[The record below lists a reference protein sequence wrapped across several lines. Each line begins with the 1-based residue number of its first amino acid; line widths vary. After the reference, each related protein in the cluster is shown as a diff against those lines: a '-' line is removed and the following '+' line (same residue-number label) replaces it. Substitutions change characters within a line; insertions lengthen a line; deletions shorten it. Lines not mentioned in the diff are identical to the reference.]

1 VPDLAGADRA
11 VDAILGLMPA
21 IGVLVVDPE
30 MRIRRMDGAMYA
42 RHGIVAADTVGRA
55 LWQVLPPPAW
65 DRVKDA
71 WTAALSGSGVEL
83 NWTSGDGTADYALRL
98 SPFRTPDGTVLGAVM
113 IAQDISVQSHA
124 HRRLEHRAEQQT
136 AIATLGSIALRGT
149 PAGAL
154 TQEAARLVEAT
165 LNADIGAVL
174 PYSAAGGLEV
184 RGVSGID
191 VPPPTGLPPTDP
203 NEIQEY
209 MRLVDQPLLIE
220 DIRLGTLRAPV
231 LETQGIVSMAIA
243 PIGPAYDRYG
253 LLGACS
259 RTVGAFTRD
268 DLAFL
273 EAMANILAE
282 AVVRERSAAEALHRE
297 AQLNEAQR
305 LAGVGSWEIDPQTG
319 DYTVSDHLR
328 TMLALPSTVTDAAT
342 VLSRVHVDDRPAL
355 QRLLGRALADGHVPP
370 GEFRIV
376 APGGAVRILQSE
388 GTGERRG
395 DERRRVLRGTVQD
408 VTDQREAQRALER
421 SEERFRTGFDTSPIG
436 MTLVE
441 PVTGRFLRVN
451 AAYCRF
457 VSRTREEL
465 LAMTDTDV
473 VHHDDLTLPGRRA
486 FADGQTESLVTEG
499 RYLRPDGSIVWGSIH
514 ASRVLGPDG
523 TVDVLFSQIEDITER
538 RAEQEAVRRELDQVA
553 WVKEIHAALAEDR
566 FELHAQPIVDLR
578 TDETVQHELLLRM
591 RSRDGELIA
600 PGEFLPA
607 AERYGTIREID
618 RWVIAHGTELA
629 ARGMSVEINIS
640 GTSMGDPALVEEI
653 DRALLR
659 TGADPFRLVFE
670 ITETALI
677 DKVDIARRLAEG
689 LRERGCR
696 FALDDFGTGFAG
708 LSSLKTLPLDYLK
721 IDREFV
727 RDICA
732 SETDQ
737 QVVSATINLA
747 RAFGL
752 QTIAEGVEDQPT
764 LDVLRALGVD
774 YAQGYFLGR
783 PAPVA
788 VPQAR

>member
-30 MRIRRMDGAMYA
+30 LRVRRMDGALA
-42 RHGIVAADTVGRA
+42 
-55 LWQVLPPPAW
+55 LPPPTAESL
-65 DRVKDA
+65 KDA
-71 WTAALSGSGVEL
+71 WAAALGGSGVEL
-83 NWTSGDGTADYALRL
+83 DWTTPDGTADYALRL

-154 TQEAARLVEAT
+154 AQEAARLVEAT

-191 VPPPTGLPPTDP
+191 VPPPDGLPPTDP
-203 NEIQEY
+203 NEIQEF
-209 MRLVDQPLLIE
+209 MRLADQPLLIE

-231 LETQGIVSMAIA
+231 LETQGIVSMVIA

-273 EAMANILAE
+273 EAMANVLAE
-282 AVVRERSAAEALHRE
+282 AMVRERSAAEALHRE

-328 TMLALPSTVTDAAT
+328 TMLGLPGTVVDAETLLA
-342 VLSRVHVDDRPAL
+342 RVHVDDRPGL
-355 QRLLGRALADGHVPP
+355 QRMLGRALADGHVPP

-436 MTLVE
+436 MTLIE

-457 VSRTREEL
+457 VARTREEL
-465 LAMTDTDV
+465 LAMTYAGV
-473 VHHDDLTLPGRRA
+473 VHHDDLTLPGRGA
-486 FADGQTESLVTEG
+486 FADGQTESLVTEE

-538 RAEQEAVRRELDQVA
+538 RAEQEATRRELDQVA

-591 RSRDGELIA
+591 RGRDGELIA

-629 ARGMSVEINIS
+629 AGGMNVEINIS

-677 DKVDIARRLAEG
+677 DKVDTARRLAER

-708 LSSLKTLPLDYLK
+708 ISSLKALPLDYLK

-727 RDICA
+727 RDIGV

-774 YAQGYFLGR
+774 FAQGYFLGR
-783 PAPVA
+783 PAPV
-788 VPQAR
+788 